1 MSLIMD
7 ALKKA
12 QQLRLKEPDGG
23 PFFGPPLSPRGAMP
37 VALSGRKIA
46 LLAFALLGLAALLLG
61 IIFWNPSAL
70 LPQGKEGPRTAAS
83 QTEKVALMALREENL
98 GPPSAKTELSEERR
112 ETPSLEERREPLKR
126 PKRPRI
132 GGRPSAPMGQSL
144 SVKPPPEPSPQGAP
158 QEAKDSP
165 DPKTKVSLS
174 SLNRPVSIDLQR
186 LFNQGVHEQ
195 SQGQIAKAM
204 ESYQKVIEADPS
216 YYEAFNNLGLLYQ
229 GRADLKR
236 AAEAY
241 EKALQVRPDY
251 VKALNNLGVVR
262 YLEDRD
268 DEAMDCFQRA
278 LSISPDHVESHLHLG
293 LLLKKKGRGKEALEA
308 FERALRS
315 NPLHGETHYNLA
327 LLLEELHRIEEAIE
341 HYEKFIRTASSTHP
355 ELSGRVQR
363 HLGFLRSTKTEPSVG
378 EKPSHGR

>member
-12 QQLRLKEPDGG
+12 QQQRLKEPEGD
-23 PFFGPPLSPRGAMP
+23 PFFEPPLSPQGAMP
-37 VALSGRKIA
+37 GTQGKRKIA
-46 LLAFALLGLAALLLG
+46 FLSFALLGLAALLGL
-61 IIFWNPSAL
+61 IFWNPWAL
-70 LPQGKEGPRTAAS
+70 SRQGKEGPPIVAP
-83 QTEKVALMALREENL
+83 QTEKAALMTTGEESPKSSL
-98 GPPSAKTELSEERR
+98 PRTELPEERR
-112 ETPSLEERREPLKR
+112 KASSLEERREPMKR
-126 PKRPRI
+126 PETPKLARRA
-132 GGRPSAPMGQSL
+132 SAPIEQSL
-144 SVKPPPEPSPQGAP
+144 SIRPPPEPSPQGAP
-158 QEAKDSP
+158 PEAKDAP
-165 DPKTKVSLS
+165 DPKAKVSLS
-174 SLNRPVSIDLQR
+174 PLNRPVSIDLQR

-195 SQGQIAKAM
+195 SRGQISKAID
-204 ESYQKVIEADPS
+204 SYQKVVEADPS

-229 GRADLKR
+229 EGGDLKR

-241 EKALQVRPDY
+241 EKALEVRPDY

-293 LLLKKKGRGKEALEA
+293 LLLKKRGRWKEALEA
-308 FERALRS
+308 FERALRL

-327 LLLEELHRIEEAIE
+327 LLLEELHRIEGAIE

-355 ELSGRVQR
+355 ELAGRVQR
-363 HLGFLRSTKTEPSVG
+363 HLGFLQSMKTEPSVG
-378 EKPSHGR
+378 ERQSHGR